1 MEHWLQVH
9 VGEDWY
15 EKDCSIVSVKFSQA
29 CRVLETT
36 RLKAVGDD
44 SRR

>member
-1 MEHWLQVH
+1 MEHWLQIH

-15 EKDCSIVSVKFSQA
+15 EKDCAIVSGQFSQA
-29 CRVLETT
+29 CIGLDTM